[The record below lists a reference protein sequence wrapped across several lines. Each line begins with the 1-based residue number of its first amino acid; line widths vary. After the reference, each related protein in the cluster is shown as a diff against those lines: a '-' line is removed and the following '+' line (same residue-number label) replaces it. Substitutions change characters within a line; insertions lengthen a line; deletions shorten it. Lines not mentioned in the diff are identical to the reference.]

1 MKGKKM
7 ILVILIIMLTVV
19 VMAAGV
25 GMKES
30 DESKNIADT
39 EVTGKEFFLSDNYQ
53 KPFADAGSVTVEKV
67 ERTTVEDMQG
77 NSKTTYQ
84 NYAVS
89 DVDLKAQKDD
99 TEDYVKALASDEMDD
114 SLVRKISF
122 EEAFGFSYDSLNGS
136 EILQRLME
144 RNGFDGSLY
153 KVDFD
158 KQTYD
163 MTKQNLYVLKDECGV
178 IKKMLKG
185 VSYDELFES
194 TVSYQTVKT
203 EDGVVIPDCITAT
216 VKYRAGDKTYT
227 KNVFLQVSINNW
239 EETEGLDDV

>member
-7 ILVILIIMLTVV
+7 ILVILIIVLTVV

-25 GMKES
+25 GMKETS
-30 DESKNIADT
+30 ESKDLSDT
-39 EVTGKEFFLSDNYQ
+39 EAAGKEFSLSENYQ
-53 KPFADAGSVTVEKV
+53 KPFEDAGSVTVEKV
-67 ERTTVEDMQG
+67 ERTTVEEMQG

-84 NYAVS
+84 TYVVS
-89 DVDLKAQKDD
+89 DVDLKAKKDN

-122 EEAFGFSYDSLNGS
+122 EEAFGFSYDSLNGF
-136 EILQRLME
+136 EILHRLME
-144 RNGFDGSLY
+144 RNGFDGNLY
-153 KVDFD
+153 KVEFD

-163 MTKQNLYVLKDECGV
+163 MTKQNLYELKDECSV
-178 IKKMLKG
+178 TKKMLKG
-185 VSYDELFES
+185 VAYDELLES

-216 VKYRAGDKTYT
+216 VKYRTGEKTYT

>member
-7 ILVILIIMLTVV
+7 ILVILIIILTVV

-25 GMKES
+25 GMNES
-30 DESKNIADT
+30 DESKNIEDT
-39 EVTGKEFFLSDNYQ
+39 EVAGKGFSLSENYQ
-53 KPFADAGSVTVEKV
+53 KPFEDAGSVTVEKV

-84 NYAVS
+84 TYAVS
-89 DVDLKAQKDD
+89 DVDLKVQKDD

-122 EEAFGFSYDSLNGS
+122 EEAFGFSHDRLNGS

-163 MTKQNLYVLKDECGV
+163 MTKQNLYVLKDECSV
-178 IKKMLKG
+178 TKKMLKG

-216 VKYRAGDKTYT
+216 VRYRAGDKTYT
-227 KNVFLQVSINNW
+227 KNVFLQVSINSW